1 MRIKTQLAFFQ
12 HKKPNS
18 IRRSQDKIKKS
29 NNNNSTLNFYKITSK
44 FFNAS
49 EIMAQSTNKKNF
61 ANKQNGIS
69 NSESIGLLCQSQ
81 DKRFIN
87 KNLDNKKKFLLS
99 NVNHFQR
106 NTNNN
111 LKNYSNSNHKSEN
124 SLLLDNIKNKYYLKI
139 NNTHNGAQ
147 NSYSLP
153 KIKIMKNP
161 MQISLDKEEK
171 KFIGK
176 KANSQRNILNFSNS
190 TKSKIIYK
198 LKDRAIIP
206 NKYSEEISLAEILNE
221 NYSYYQRAKHSENS
235 FDKIISY
242 GVNTYRGVIRNYNE
256 DRVTILINALVNKGN
271 KDTQKYLKNL
281 KISYFSIYDGHAG
294 NKCCE
299 FLKKFLHHYIF
310 ESEFFPLNPIKAIED
325 GFNICENKFMS
336 LIYSDNKY
344 IDPSGSCA
352 LVLLI
357 LNDICYIANLGDSRA
372 LYSCNDG
379 KKFFQISRD
388 HKPNDPIEKNRIYK
402 FGGSIYKQTNNS
414 PQKKE
419 AYGSQQMERMAK
431 IPFRINPGRLAVSY
445 FYHYLGF

>member
-1 MRIKTQLAFFQ
+1 MKTQMAFFQ
-12 HKKPNS
+12 HKKPIT
-18 IRRSQDKIKKS
+18 IRRNQEKIKKL
-29 NNNNSTLNFYKITSK
+29 NNKNSTVNFYKITSK
-44 FFNAS
+44 FLNAS
-49 EIMAQSTNKKNF
+49 DVLTQSLDKMNF
-61 ANKQNGIS
+61 AKKQNSIS
-69 NSESIGLLCQSQ
+69 NSDSIPQIIKSQ
-81 DKRFIN
+81 EKRFTN
-87 KNLDNKKKFLLS
+87 KNIDNKKKFILS
-99 NVNHFQR
+99 NNNYFQR
-106 NTNNN
+106 NINNNN
-111 LKNYSNSNHKSEN
+111 LKNNNSNHKSEN
-124 SLLLDNIKNKYYLKI
+124 SLLVDNIKHRYYLKI
-139 NNTHNGAQ
+139 NSTHNDVQ

-171 KFIGK
+171 KFKEK
-176 KANSQRNILNFSNS
+176 KANSQRNILNFNNNS
-190 TKSKIIYK
+190 KSKIIYK
-198 LKDRAIIP
+198 LKDNHFFL
-206 NKYSEEISLAEILNE
+206 NKFKEDISLSEILNE
-221 NYSYYQRAKHSENS
+221 KFSNYQQAKHSENS

-256 DRVTILINALVNKGN
+256 DRVTILINALINKGN
-271 KDTQKYLKNL
+271 TNTKKYLKNL

-325 GFNICENKFMS
+325 GFNICENKFMN
-336 LIYSDNKY
+336 LIHSDNKY

-357 LNDICYIANLGDSRA
+357 LNDICYVANLGDSRA

-379 KKFFQISRD
+379 KKFFQVSRD

-402 FGGSIYKQTNNS
+402 AGGSIYKPTNNS
-414 PQKKE
+414 PKKNIVNGDE
-419 AYGSQQMERMAK
+419 NLERMVK
-431 IPFRINPGRLAVSY
+431 IPYRINPGRLAVSY